1 LAAGVLLLLAVA
13 ALWAPA
19 RATILVDTPTSTAR
33 ADIKLLWGLGPRLI
47 ARALPRESAGAPLA
61 VFNDA
66 ARIGHALMTPGLAD
80 VSLDAIVRLF
90 ALKPRVA
97 KVELAVNTGDYAK
110 D

>member
-1 LAAGVLLLLAVA
+1 
-13 ALWAPA
+13 
-19 RATILVDTPTSTAR
+19 

-110 D
+110 DLVIQTAVQAAVALAPAVVREKVAFSKCA